1 MNTNQDTPIYCLKGV
16 SKFAENIPII
26 QDINLCIEPEE
37 KVAILGPSG
46 VGKTTLIRLMSGEI
60 HPDNGIVNLNGKNS
74 FHIGH
79 GRELARIVGVINQQ
93 FNLVNELSVRNNVLA
108 GNLSRWNF
116 FESIFSLLSDRNSN
130 IAQDALSMVDLFG
143 RDRTKVSKLSGGE
156 QQRVAIARLIVQ
168 DPKIILADEPVS
180 SLDPARAEEIMSLLL
195 RYVKTRSK
203 TLVAVLHSY
212 EFTKKYFDRVIGI
225 REGAL
230 YFDIPTNSLTQNV
243 FEDLYI

>member
-1 MNTNQDTPIYCLKGV
+1 MNTVQDEYIYSLTGV
-16 SKFAENIPII
+16 SKFAEKIPII
-26 QDINLCIEPEE
+26 QDITLCIKPEE

-60 HPDNGIVNLNGKNS
+60 HPDSGTVKLNGQNS
-74 FHIGH
+74 FHFSQ

-93 FNLVNELSVRNNVLA
+93 FNLVDELSVMNNVLA
-108 GNLSRWNF
+108 GNLGRWNF
-116 FESIFSLLSDRNSN
+116 FESIFSLISSRNSE
-130 IAQDALSMVDLFG
+130 IAQNALSMVDLSG

-168 DPKIILADEPVS
+168 DPAVILADEPVS
-180 SLDPARAEEIMSLLL
+180 SLDPARAEEIMNLLL
-195 RYVKTRSK
+195 KYVKTRSK
-203 TLVAVLHSY
+203 TLVAVLHSF

-225 REGAL
+225 REGAV
-230 YFDIPTNSLTQNV
+230 YFDISTNSLTQNV

>member
-1 MNTNQDTPIYCLKGV
+1 MNTVQDEYIYSLTGV
-16 SKFAENIPII
+16 SKFAEKIPII
-26 QDINLCIEPEE
+26 QDITLCIKPEE

-60 HPDNGIVNLNGKNS
+60 HPDSGTVKLNGQNS
-74 FHIGH
+74 FHFSQ

-93 FNLVNELSVRNNVLA
+93 FNLVDELSVMNNVLA
-108 GNLSRWNF
+108 GNLGRWNF
-116 FESIFSLLSDRNSN
+116 FESIFSLISSRNSE
-130 IAQDALSMVDLFG
+130 IAQNALSMVDLSG

-168 DPKIILADEPVS
+168 DPEVILADEPVS
-180 SLDPARAEEIMSLLL
+180 SLDPARAEEIMDLLL
-195 RYVKTRSK
+195 KYVKTRSK
-203 TLVAVLHSY
+203 TLVAVLHSF

-225 REGAL
+225 REGAV
-230 YFDIPTNSLTQNV
+230 YFDISTNSLTQNV

>member
-1 MNTNQDTPIYCLKGV
+1 MNNVQDAYIYSLTGV
-16 SKFAENIPII
+16 SKFAEKIPII
-26 QDINLCIEPEE
+26 QDITLCIKPEE

-60 HPDNGIVNLNGKNS
+60 HPDRGTVKLNGQNS
-74 FHIGH
+74 FHFSQ

-93 FNLVNELSVRNNVLA
+93 FNLVDELSVMNNVLA
-108 GNLSRWNF
+108 GNLGRWNF
-116 FESIFSLLSDRNSN
+116 FESIFSLISSRNSE
-130 IAQDALSMVDLFG
+130 IAQNALSMVDLSG

-168 DPKIILADEPVS
+168 DPAVILADEPVS
-180 SLDPARAEEIMSLLL
+180 SLDPARAEEIMNLLL
-195 RYVKTRSK
+195 KYVKTRSK
-203 TLVAVLHSY
+203 TLVAVLHSF

-225 REGAL
+225 REGAV
-230 YFDIPTNSLTQNV
+230 YFDISTNSLTQNV

>member
-1 MNTNQDTPIYCLKGV
+1 VNTVQDEYIYSLTGV
-16 SKFAENIPII
+16 SKFAEKIPII
-26 QDINLCIEPEE
+26 QDITLCIKPEE

-60 HPDNGIVNLNGKNS
+60 HPDSGTVKLNGQNS
-74 FHIGH
+74 FHFSQ

-93 FNLVNELSVRNNVLA
+93 FNLVDELSVMNNVLA
-108 GNLSRWNF
+108 GNLGRWNF
-116 FESIFSLLSDRNSN
+116 FESIFSLISSRNSE
-130 IAQDALSMVDLFG
+130 IAQNALSMVDLSG

-168 DPKIILADEPVS
+168 DPAVILADEPVS
-180 SLDPARAEEIMSLLL
+180 SLDPARAEEIMNLLL
-195 RYVKTRSK
+195 KYVKTRSK
-203 TLVAVLHSY
+203 TLVAVLHSF

-225 REGAL
+225 REGAV
-230 YFDIPTNSLTQNV
+230 YFDISTNSLTQNV

>member
-1 MNTNQDTPIYCLKGV
+1 MNTVQDEYIYSLTGV
-16 SKFAENIPII
+16 SKFAEKIPII
-26 QDINLCIEPEE
+26 QDITLCIKPEE

-60 HPDNGIVNLNGKNS
+60 HPDSGTVKLNGQNS
-74 FHIGH
+74 FHFSQ

-93 FNLVNELSVRNNVLA
+93 FNLVDELSVMNNVLA
-108 GNLSRWNF
+108 GNLGRWNF
-116 FESIFSLLSDRNSN
+116 FESIFSLISSRNSE
-130 IAQDALSMVDLFG
+130 IAQNALSMVDLSG

-168 DPKIILADEPVS
+168 DPAVILADEPVS
-180 SLDPARAEEIMSLLL
+180 SLDPARAEEIMNLLL
-195 RYVKTRSK
+195 KYVKTRSK
-203 TLVAVLHSY
+203 TLVAVLHSF

-225 REGAL
+225 REGAV
-230 YFDIPTNSLTQNV
+230 YFDISTNALTQNV